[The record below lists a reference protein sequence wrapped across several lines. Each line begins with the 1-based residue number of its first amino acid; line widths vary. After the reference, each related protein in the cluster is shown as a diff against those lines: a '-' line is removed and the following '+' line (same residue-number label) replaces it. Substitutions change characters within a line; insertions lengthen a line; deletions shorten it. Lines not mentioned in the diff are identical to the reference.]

1 MKFFLAYKVLAAVMA
16 VVMGTTAVGG
26 GVALAST
33 DSLPGD
39 ALHRVKLAVED
50 TRLALTKDA
59 AAQAALSLAFAQE
72 RATEMEQLMAE
83 GEAVPADT
91 IERMVRHTEQVM
103 AQIAQAQPDQVPGL
117 LVRVVERVQNQER
130 VLEQVQEN
138 APQETQPALQR
149 ALQATRR
156 AYETASAGLQD
167 PQQFQ
172 HTYQSQYGLED
183 ETGGPHGPNATPTC
197 EDCTPAL
204 NQNQEQER
212 EQNQQPD
219 RTPVQGQNNEV
230 TPGPKGNGQESTPEP
245 PAPGLTNTPERPYN
259 EERNE
264 NQNTVVTPEGDQIHI
279 WDRDR
284 IQGRTQPTPD
294 RTQGKEQE
302 RDQTCTP
309 EPTETVEP
317 APTTTVEPAP
327 TAEPTQAPPPQP
339 QPTHTPKKQ
348 GNGNG

>member
-1 MKFFLAYKVLAAVMA
+1 MKFFLAYQVLAAVMA

-26 GVALAST
+26 GVALAAT

-50 TRLALTKDA
+50 TRLALTKNA
-59 AAQAALSLAFAQE
+59 AAQAELSLAFAQE
-72 RATEMEQLMAE
+72 RATEMEQLMAK

-91 IERMVRHTEQVM
+91 IERMMRHTEQVM

-117 LVRVVERVQNQER
+117 LVRVVARVQNQER

-172 HTYQSQYGLED
+172 HTYQSQYGLD

-219 RTPVQGQNNEV
+219 RTPVQGQNSEV
-230 TPGPKGNGQESTPEP
+230 TPGPKGNGRDGTPEP

-302 RDQTCTP
+302 RNQTCTP
-309 EPTETVEP
+309 
-317 APTTTVEPAP
+317 
-327 TAEPTQAPPPQP
+327 EPTQAPPPQP
-339 QPTHTPKKQ
+339 QPTHPPKKQ
-348 GNGNG
+348 GNCNG